1 MKNANL
7 KAALNLEIGSTNE
20 LLAASETEG
29 VDGAGLS
36 GEQARVSVYVTSE
49 RKNARVVICQG

>member
-7 KAALNLEIGSTNE
+7 KAALTLEIGSTNE

-29 VDGAGLS
+29 VDGAELS

-49 RKNARVVICQG
+49 RKNAQVVICRG